1 MSSQPTKPTNP
12 LLPLPLRHFERI
24 TIRQLSQLPAIDL
37 ASLDPVKRK
46 AEEARRQ
53 MLLAQAEGRK
63 EGSHDSK

>member
-1 MSSQPTKPTNP
+1 MSSQPTKPTELIFP
-12 LLPLPLRHFERI
+12 MSLRQARI

-37 ASLDPVKRK
+37 ASLDPAKRQ
-46 AEEARRQ
+46 AEEARRK

>member
-1 MSSQPTKPTNP
+1 MSSQPTNP
-12 LLPLPLRHFERI
+12 ILYPALPLSRFERI

-37 ASLDPVKRK
+37 ASLDPAKRQ

-63 EGSHDSK
+63 EGSHADPS